1 MRDLH
6 DNIAV
11 VQTLDP
17 ATTTTTRVGAP
28 VDRQG
33 FESVEHTILLGATGD
48 TLSGSIFIELKL
60 EHSEDATTWTAVTTA
75 DQVLGGP
82 VDIAGI
88 FATIDSATE
97 DQLAYRIGY
106 TGNARYSRITAA
118 LTGTHTNGTPIAAL
132 AILGAAHIKPTV

>member
-6 DNIAV
+6 DTIAV

-33 FESVEHTILLGATGD
+33 FESVEHTALLGATGD
-48 TLSGSIFIELKL
+48 VLSGSVFIELKL
-60 EHSEDATTWTAVTTA
+60 EHSEDASTWTAVTTA

-82 VDIAGI
+82 ITASGI
-88 FATIDSATE
+88 FATIDSTTQ
-97 DQLAYRIGY
+97 DQTAYRIGY
-106 TGNARYSRITAA
+106 VGNARYSRVTAA
-118 LTGTHTNGTPIAAL
+118 LTGTHTSGTPIAAL
-132 AILGAAHIKPTV
+132 AILGAAHVKPAV